1 MNTFLLHSE
10 VQDFINAN
18 LKTDIPGLIL
28 KGSPFTELKIQELAE
43 QIASKSK
50 CRLKLPSWYATEGIY
65 YPKPINIE
73 QSSSEITA
81 QYKSALV
88 QGKNMADLSG
98 GFGVDSYYFSK
109 QFDRLTHC
117 EIDPE
122 LSAIAAHNFHIFGLD
137 QVNCLPVDGITFLQ
151 KTTDTFDWLY
161 MDPSRRSDLK
171 GKVFLLEDCVPN
183 VVKYMD
189 LLLSK
194 TKHLMIKLSPLLDIH
209 AAVNR
214 LKFIR
219 EIHVIAHLN
228 EVKELLII
236 IEKGYKGTPRI
247 STVNFNK
254 EDVDHF
260 EADYPSSAIAG
271 YSFPKTYLYEPNSA
285 ILKAGLFNEVSRQL
299 NVFKLHVNSHLY
311 TSDELLLFPGRRFSI
326 TGAFKYNPKVIK
338 KSFPVKKA
346 NITTRNFHETVAQI
360 RKRTGIKEGGAD
372 YLFCTT
378 DLDNQALVIH
388 CKKV

>member
-18 LKTDIPGLIL
+18 LKTDIAGLIL

-50 CRLKLPSWYATEGIY
+50 CRLKLPNWYDTDGIY
-65 YPKPINIE
+65 YPKTINIE

-81 QYKSALV
+81 QYKSALAR
-88 QGKNMADLSG
+88 GKNMADLSG

-109 QFDRLTHC
+109 QFTRLTHC
-117 EIDPE
+117 EINAE
-122 LSAIAAHNFHIFGLD
+122 LSAIATHNFQVFGLNH
-137 QVNCLPVDGITFLQ
+137 VNCLPVDGISFLQ
-151 KTTDTFDWLY
+151 TTSDTFDWLY
-161 MDPSRRSDLK
+161 IDPSRRSDLK

-183 VVKYMD
+183 VIKHID

-209 AAVNR
+209 AAVNS
-214 LKFIR
+214 LKFVR
-219 EIHVIAHLN
+219 EIHVVAHLN
-228 EVKELLII
+228 EVKELLLI
-236 IEKGYKGTPRI
+236 IEKEYTGTMRI
-247 STVNFNK
+247 KTVNFNK
-254 EDVDHF
+254 NDVDHF
-260 EADYPSSAIAG
+260 DAAYPSLATSN
-271 YSFPKTYLYEPNSA
+271 YSFPKTYLYEPNAA
-285 ILKAGLFNEVSRQL
+285 ILKAGLFNEVSSKL

-311 TSDELLLFPGRRFSI
+311 TSEELIPFPGRRFRIIGS
-326 TGAFKYNPKVIK
+326 FKYNPKEIK
-338 KSFPVKKA
+338 KNFIVKKA

-360 RKRTGIKEGGAD
+360 RKRTGIKEGGID

-388 CKKV
+388 AKKV